1 MAWYQIIHAISDDY
15 VADRDA
21 EELMHRVSAA
31 LRDAAGRVEAE
42 VFYGRTPAGARRY
55 YLSLSAEAVALAHRV
70 LEAYEATILA
80 APPDLTGM
88 QKIRQL

>member
-1 MAWYQIIHAISDDY
+1 MVWYEIIHAVSDDY

-21 EELMHRVSAA
+21 EELMHRVAA
-31 LRDAAGRVEAE
+31 AVRDAAGRVEAA

-55 YLSLSAEAVALAHRV
+55 YLSLSAEAVARAYRV
-70 LEAYEATILA
+70 LEAYEATRLA

-88 QKIRQL
+88 QQIRRR